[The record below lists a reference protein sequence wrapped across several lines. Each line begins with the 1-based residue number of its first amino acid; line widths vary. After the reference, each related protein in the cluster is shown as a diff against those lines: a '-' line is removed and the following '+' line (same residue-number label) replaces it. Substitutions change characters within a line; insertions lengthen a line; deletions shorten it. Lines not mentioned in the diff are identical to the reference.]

1 MRCIGRKLLIYS
13 VVFTLGFS
21 AALSAQ
27 DTSGTAADSVPA
39 DTSTAAAPE
48 DSTAVSPVT
57 ADSAAA
63 QTSQAD
69 TTAAESLPDS
79 LKPAPETAPS
89 PAPPRRPRPSGTEVE
104 AEVIPWDWDDYT
116 NVIEVGLKRIRD
128 GREYSLTKN
137 EEYQRLFDK
146 FQGQKV
152 RVWARIRREGAGFY
166 SMTINGFEPLDSLG
180 AAANQ
185 ARPGP

>member
-13 VVFTLGFS
+13 VAFTLGFS

-69 TTAAESLPDS
+69 TAAAESLPDS
-79 LKPAPETAPS
+79 LKGATATATTPA
-89 PAPPRRPRPSGTEVE
+89 PRRPRPSGTEVE
-104 AEVIPWDWDDYT
+104 TEVIPWDWDDYT

>member
-1 MRCIGRKLLIYS
+1 MRWIGRKLLICS
-13 VVFTLGFS
+13 VAFTLCFS

-39 DTSTAAAPE
+39 DTSTAAAPPE
-48 DSTAVSPVT
+48 DSTAVSPVA

-63 QTSQAD
+63 LGSQAD
-69 TTAAESLPDS
+69 TTAAESSADS
-79 LKPAPETAPS
+79 LKGSTETATT
-89 PAPPRRPRPSGTEVE
+89 PAPRRPRPSGIEVE

-116 NVIEVGLKRIRD
+116 NVIEVGLKRIQD

-146 FQGQKV
+146 FQGKKV
-152 RVWARIRREGAGFY
+152 RVWARIRREGDGFY

-180 AAANQ
+180 AAATQ
-185 ARPGP
+185 AGPGP

>member
-1 MRCIGRKLLIYS
+1 M
-13 VVFTLGFS
+13 
-21 AALSAQ
+21 
-27 DTSGTAADSVPA
+27 
-39 DTSTAAAPE
+39 
-48 DSTAVSPVT
+48 
-57 ADSAAA
+57 
-63 QTSQAD
+63 
-69 TTAAESLPDS
+69 
-79 LKPAPETAPS
+79 
-89 PAPPRRPRPSGTEVE
+89 
-104 AEVIPWDWDDYT
+104 EVIPWDWDDYT

>member
-13 VVFTLGFS
+13 VAFTLGFS

-48 DSTAVSPVT
+48 DSTAVPPVT

-79 LKPAPETAPS
+79 LKAATATATTPA
-89 PAPPRRPRPSGTEVE
+89 PRRPRPSGTEVE
-104 AEVIPWDWDDYT
+104 TEVIPWDWDDYT
-116 NVIEVGLKRIRD
+116 NVIEVGLKRIQD